1 MNWWW
6 RQTNIPQRAW
16 ITALFFLFGMV
27 LAGHVNRTWA
37 GAAAIVMCK
46 DECEDALQKLLLQDQ
61 ASIFPLLKQ
70 PTTRFDGEKSRA
82 ACQAPRANQPAVHA
96 LILAP
101 FYPEFVP
108 LPGTQNDAR
117 LLEALFRE
125 RGVNDGLITVLSGS
139 EVTRDLVLERMES
152 LLACVRER
160 DQVVITFSGAA
171 GSYARWGK
179 QSFPNFVEIV
189 CRGDEAAQSNA
200 FCGLARSDAQAEL
213 QAKEDNSEVPVS
225 ARRAAYDRLADK
237 LTEVVLMTS
246 ELSIPDQ
253 GRNRSK
259 ILFQGLRA
267 AELSNFVTQ
276 IRNRGGDAFVVLD
289 TNFAAGVELLSR
301 QKDAVA
307 DSDWVW
313 DTAQESEPRDAD
325 RARAIVE
332 LFGSGEM
339 AAFYATDARRMA
351 VESASGKSEIL
362 GELMFAVSEA
372 LRETADPTVK
382 SMAAVIRRV
391 MSKRQAPVFEATNAD
406 LRFLS
411 PRADAPRREGD
422 IEIVAPSLKR
432 SVQTI
437 EEPSF
442 TLVARYAGEGRPF
455 RAVVDSEIVEIDSN
469 GQFRKLIETAGK
481 KSIAIRVLANDW
493 STLAV
498 RTLAIAA
505 QDEEAIT
512 QSPGRRYAL
521 IIANSQY
528 SDPTFPMLQTPSA
541 DADALAKILREDY
554 GFETSL
560 PAESG
565 KALDLRMT
573 NATKAD
579 IQQILFELRRRLVN
593 EDQLLVYYAG
603 HGENDPDLGAYWVPV
618 DGQAGADYTWIA
630 ADEITR
636 ELKRMNPQSILVIA
650 DSCYAGGLS
659 RGSQDTTQAMEAR
672 NRFLNKAA
680 GLKSR
685 QLIASGGEEPVED
698 AGGAGHS
705 VFARAMIDALVSI
718 KEPAFTASELLEVK
732 LKPAVISAV
741 NAVGEGQTPGFYRII
756 KAGDEPGSE
765 FVFVRRDTDSQ

>member
-6 RQTNIPQRAW
+6 RRTNIPQRAW
-16 ITALFFLFGMV
+16 ITALFILFGIILYGSPLRAG
-27 LAGHVNRTWA
+27 LAVVDTCD
-37 GAAAIVMCK
+37 AA
-46 DECEDALQKLLLQDQ
+46 CEASLQSLLIADQ
-61 ASIFPLLKQ
+61 ASLFPAFNQ
-70 PTTRFDGEKSRA
+70 PVTRFDGARSRA
-82 ACQAPRANQPAVHA
+82 ACEAPRPPQPAVHA

-101 FYPEFVP
+101 SYRGFIP

-117 LLEALFRE
+117 LLHALFHE
-125 RGVNDGLITVLSGS
+125 RGVNEGLITVLSGP
-139 EVTRDLVLERMES
+139 EVTRPLVLEKMED

-160 DQVVITFSGAA
+160 DQVVVTFSGAA
-171 GSYARWGK
+171 GSYNRWGK
-179 QSFPNFVEIV
+179 QSFVDFVGIV
-189 CRGDEAAQSNA
+189 CSGELTPQSES
-200 FCGLARSDAQAEL
+200 FCEQALAD
-213 QAKEDNSEVPVS
+213 AKEDKPDS
-225 ARRAAYDRLADK
+225 ARRAAYERQAEK
-237 LTEVVLMTS
+237 LGEVVLMTS

-253 GRNRSK
+253 GKNRSK
-259 ILFQGLRA
+259 ILLEGVRST
-267 AELSNFVTQ
+267 ELSNFVTQ
-276 IRNRGGDAFVVLD
+276 IRNRGADAFVVLD
-289 TNFAAGVELLSR
+289 TNFAAGVDLLSQ
-301 QKDAVA
+301 QKNAVA
-307 DSDWVW
+307 DSDWTW
-313 DTAQESEPRDAD
+313 DTTREAEPKNLAVSEST
-325 RARAIVE
+325 VE
-332 LFGSGEM
+332 LFGAGDM
-339 AAFYATDARRMA
+339 AAFYATDSNRMA
-351 VESASGKSEIL
+351 LESKAGKSEIL

-372 LRETADPTVK
+372 LRETPDPTVK
-382 SMAAVIRRV
+382 SMASAIRRI
-391 MSKRQAPVFEATNAD
+391 MSDRGAPVFEATNAD

-422 IEIVAPSLKR
+422 IEIIEPALKR
-432 SVQTI
+432 SAQTI

-442 TLVARYAGEGRPF
+442 TLVARYAGEGRAF
-455 RAVVDSEIVEIDSN
+455 RAVVDSEIVEVDQN

-481 KSIAIRVLANDW
+481 KAVTIRVLANDW

-498 RTLAIAA
+498 RTLAIAG

-521 IIANSQY
+521 IIANSSY
-528 SDPTFPMLQTPSA
+528 SDPTFPTLQTPAA
-541 DADALAKILREDY
+541 DADAIARVLSEQY
-554 GFETSL
+554 GFMTAL
-560 PAESG
+560 PAENG
-565 KALDLRMT
+565 KTLDLRMT
-573 NATKAD
+573 NAKKAD
-579 IQQILFELRRRLVN
+579 IQQMLFELRRRLAS

-618 DGQAGADYTWIA
+618 DGQSGADYTWIA

-659 RGSQDTTQAMEAR
+659 RSAADAKPSLEAR

-705 VFARAMIDALVSI
+705 VFARAMIDALISI

-741 NAVGEGQTPGFYRII
+741 NSVGEGQTPGFYRIV

-765 FVFVRRDTDSQ
+765 FVFVRRGEAVQ

>member
-6 RQTNIPQRAW
+6 RRTKIPQRAW
-16 ITALFFLFGMV
+16 VTALLVLFGMV
-27 LAGHVNRTWA
+27 LDGQASRTWA
-37 GAAAIVMCK
+37 GAAAIVTCSNA
-46 DECEDALQKLLLQDQ
+46 CETALQKLLLDDQ
-61 ASIFPLLKQ
+61 ASIFPAFKA
-70 PTTRFDGEKSRA
+70 PPASFDGEASRA
-82 ACQAPRANQPAVHA
+82 ACQAPRPTKPAVHA

-117 LLEALFRE
+117 LLSALFRE
-125 RGVNDGLITVLSGS
+125 RGVDDGLITVLSGAD
-139 EVTRDLVLERMES
+139 VTRPLVLERMES

-171 GSYARWGK
+171 ASYARWGK
-179 QSFPNFVEIV
+179 QSFPDFVDIV
-189 CRGDEAAQSNA
+189 CKDDQTDEVSS
-200 FCGLARSDAQAEL
+200 FCNVARADAKLERRAMESD
-213 QAKEDNSEVPVS
+213 SEVPVS
-225 ARRAAYDRLADK
+225 ARRGAYERQADRLN
-237 LTEVVLMTS
+237 EVVLMTS
-246 ELSIPDQ
+246 ELSIPDK
-253 GRNRSK
+253 GRNRSQ
-259 ILFQGLRA
+259 ILFEGLRA
-267 AELSNFVTQ
+267 TELSNFVTQ
-276 IRNRGGDAFVVLD
+276 IRNRGADAFVVLD
-289 TNFAAGVELLSR
+289 TNFAAGVDLLSR

-313 DTAQESEPRDAD
+313 NTGEQPEPSDAGSERPS
-325 RARAIVE
+325 VE

-339 AAFYATDARRMA
+339 AVFYATDTRQMSF
-351 VESASGKSEIL
+351 ESKSGKPEIL
-362 GELMFAVSEA
+362 GELTFAVSEA
-372 LRETADPTVK
+372 LREIPDPTVK
-382 SMAAVIRRV
+382 SLASAIRRI
-391 MSKRQAPVFEATNAD
+391 MPKRQAPVFEATNAD

-411 PRADAPRREGD
+411 PRADPPRREGD
-422 IEIVAPSLKR
+422 IEIIAPALKR
-432 SVQTI
+432 SAQTI

-455 RAVVDSEIVEIDSN
+455 RAVVDSEIVEVDSN

-493 STLAV
+493 STLAL
-498 RTLAIAA
+498 RTLPVRAE
-505 QDEEAIT
+505 DEEVVA

-521 IIANSQY
+521 IIANSEY
-528 SDPTFPMLQTPSA
+528 SDPTFPILQTPSA
-541 DADALAKILREDY
+541 DADEIARVLREQY
-554 GFETSL
+554 GFETVM
-560 PAESG
+560 PAENG
-565 KALDLRMT
+565 RTLDLRMT
-573 NATKAD
+573 NARKAD
-579 IQQILFELRRRLVN
+579 IQQMLFELRRRLVS

-636 ELKRMNPQSILVIA
+636 ELKRMNPQSILIIA

-659 RGSQDTTQAMEAR
+659 RGSQDSPSSEAR

-705 VFARAMIDALVSI
+705 VFARAMIDALSSI

-765 FVFVRRDTDSQ
+765 FVFVRQKSNTQ